1 MVGPS
6 GSTEKEELIMVMLST
21 LSPRVTLAAGTGN
34 ILWINVVVVAVFVL
48 GGLAAAIAL
57 RRP

>member
-34 ILWINVVVVAVFVL
+34 ILWINIVVVAVFVV
-48 GGLAAAIAL
+48 GGIAAAVSL
-57 RRP
+57 RKG